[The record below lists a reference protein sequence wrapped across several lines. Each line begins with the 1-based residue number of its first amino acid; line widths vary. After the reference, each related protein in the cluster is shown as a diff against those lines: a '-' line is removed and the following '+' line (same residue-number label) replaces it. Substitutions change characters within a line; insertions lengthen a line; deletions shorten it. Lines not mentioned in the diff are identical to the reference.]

1 MTMNE
6 YRVTKYDPAL
16 RDSTGAYTKQE
27 WAMFTD
33 VGRSFRGVV
42 LTESEYKR
50 VEDAY
55 VQAAL
60 AFLTEGGLAELTI
73 EGLENPQK
81 KLEIS
86 EGSML
91 PVNRLGD
98 VLRRLLR
105 GEFWCRL
112 EGNGGFVHIGW
123 DYCMYVGV
131 SNPCPSAEKLAS
143 DIGLYVE
150 EFKSPYNESD

>member
-27 WAMFTD
+27 WTMFTD
-33 VGRSFRGVV
+33 VGRSFLGVV
-42 LTESEYKR
+42 LTESEYRR

-73 EGLENPQK
+73 EGLENRQN
-81 KLEIS
+81 KLEFS
-86 EGSML
+86 EGSIL
-91 PVNRLGD
+91 PLSRVGD
-98 VLRRLLR
+98 VIRRLLR
-105 GEFWCRL
+105 DEFWCRL

-123 DYCMYVGV
+123 DYYMYVGV
-131 SNPCPSAEKLAS
+131 AHPCPSAQKLAG
-143 DIGLYVE
+143 DVGLYVE